1 MKDNT
6 INTNIAV
13 GVGNVFAV
21 VPMDAVKGIALANT
35 HTIVSYNGI
44 SYPLY
49 KGTTFEESQKVDKLL
64 DSEKYEENKMS
75 KTKPTKTY
83 DITFAR
89 FGYANIEATSADEA
103 FKIANNLLTNEISW
117 NDDWE
122 VTDVMEVE

>member
-1 MKDNT
+1 MKDKT

-35 HTIVSYNGI
+35 HTIVSYNGV

-49 KGTTFEESQKVDKLL
+49 KGTTFEESQKIDELL
-64 DSEKYEENKMS
+64 DSGKYEEHEISSFS
-75 KTKPTKTY
+75 KKY
-83 DITFAR
+83 DVTFTR
-89 FGYANIEATSADEA
+89 FGCANIEATSADEA
-103 FKIANNLLTNEISW
+103 LKIANNLLTNEINWS
-117 NDDWE
+117 DDWE